1 MAKKQKNKNIDIYL
15 LLILSMFLMATMFP
29 ITKILLITV
38 PPILL
43 IFLRFL
49 TASLILLA
57 ITIYKSDLHLQKG
70 HHHLLYLEGLGL
82 IGVCL
87 YSISLVLGIKYST
100 ATNSSIL
107 SNISPL
113 FIVILS
119 PLLIGESFTKRRLF
133 GAFIGFVGV
142 LLVVL
147 NGESLSSLLSSQYF
161 FGNTILIAGAFLMGL
176 YSIFVK
182 PLTRQYG
189 ALKVTSINMLAGV
202 FFLLAITILNGEMAY
217 LTHLTQK
224 ELLLIIYIGIVPTAL
239 VWLIWNHSF
248 RIIGVINSTAFKF
261 LIPIFAIILSIIF
274 LKESL
279 SFYIIIGLILILCGI
294 SLAQKKETH

>member
-1 MAKKQKNKNIDIYL
+1 M
-15 LLILSMFLMATMFP
+15 
-29 ITKILLITV
+29 TV

-82 IGVCL
+82 IGICL

-100 ATNSSIL
+100 VTNSSIL
-107 SNISPL
+107 TNISPL
-113 FIVILS
+113 FIVLLS
-119 PLLIGESFTKRRLF
+119 PLLIKEAFTKRRLL
-133 GAFIGFVGV
+133 GAFIGFIGV
-142 LLVVL
+142 SLVVL
-147 NGESLSSLLSSQYF
+147 NGESLNTLLSSQYF
-161 FGNTILIAGAFLMGL
+161 FGNIILIIGAFLMGL
-176 YSIFVK
+176 YSILIK
-182 PLTRQYG
+182 PLTGQYG
-189 ALKVTSINMLAGV
+189 ALKVTSISMLAGV

-217 LTHLTQK
+217 LTHLTLK
-224 ELLLIIYIGIVPTAL
+224 ELLFIIYIGIIPTAL

-248 RIIGVINSTAFKF
+248 RVVGVINSTTFKF
-261 LIPIFAIILSIIF
+261 LIPLFVIILSIIF

-279 SFYIIIGLILILCGI
+279 SAYIVVGLMLILGGI